1 MGYIIKRAK
10 ELDIHGMN
18 ATKAQ
23 KLMYCCYGMLL
34 ATLDYRISNETPEAW
49 QFGPVFPRTLRA
61 MKEIGFEGYTKKY
74 ALNLGSDL
82 SDEVKSIIDDT
93 LNYFGKYT
101 ASQLSIWSHLPNSP
115 WALASDQGKVL
126 YEQMDDQAI
135 KDYFNERVLTKQ

>member
-1 MGYIIKRAK
+1 
-10 ELDIHGMN
+10 
-18 ATKAQ
+18 
-23 KLMYCCYGMLL
+23 
-34 ATLDYRISNETPEAW
+34 
-49 QFGPVFPRTLRA
+49 

-135 KDYFNERVLTKQ
+135 KDYVNERVLVKQ